1 MGFARSALHANPLT
15 LDASLAC
22 ANAELDGANATA
34 IVAWALE
41 RAANPVL
48 STNFR
53 PGAAALI
60 HLVTRA
66 RPDIPVIWID
76 TGYNTPATYRHVETL
91 VARWKLNLHCYTPR
105 VTPARRAAIDGGIPH
120 ADDADFMR
128 FTRDAKLEPFERAF
142 NELKPDVWFT
152 GVRAEHSSFRRELG
166 VVSRGTHNTLR
177 VAPTFHWSSRDIA
190 AYLALQGIEDND
202 DYADPTK
209 PDAHREC
216 GLQLLS

>member
-1 MGFARSALHANPLT
+1 MSFARAALHTNPLT
-15 LDASLAC
+15 LDASLDY
-22 ANAELDGANATA
+22 ANAELHGATA
-34 IVAWALE
+34 ATIVAWALE
-41 RAANPVL
+41 RAENPVL

-53 PGAAALI
+53 PGAAAFV
-60 HLVTRA
+60 HLVTRS
-66 RPDIPVIWID
+66 RPNIPVVWVD
-76 TGYNTPATYRHVETL
+76 TGYNTPATYRHVEAL

-105 VTPARRAAIDGGIPH
+105 VTPARRAATEGDVPH
-120 ADDADFMR
+120 GDDPDFMR

-152 GVRAEHSSFRRELG
+152 GLRAEQSRFRRELG

-177 VAPTFHWSSRDIA
+177 VAPTFHWNSRDVD
-190 AYLALQGIEDND
+190 AYLALHGIEDND
-202 DYADPTK
+202 DYVDPTK